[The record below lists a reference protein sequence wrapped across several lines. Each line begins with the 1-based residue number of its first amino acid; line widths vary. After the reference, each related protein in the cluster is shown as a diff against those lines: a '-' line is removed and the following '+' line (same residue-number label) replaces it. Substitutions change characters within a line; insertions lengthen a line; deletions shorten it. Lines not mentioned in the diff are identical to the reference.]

1 MVSRLFR
8 SLSVLAVATWAVD
21 ASADVMAGPS
31 TERLPGTDTGAPPP
45 LVPRADH
52 YHDGFYL
59 RMSAGLGAFDTRS
72 TADGISASATVM
84 GAGPALDVL
93 AGGTPLPG
101 LVVGGGLLTQMAAS
115 PSVAYSGAR
124 VDGLANGASKE
135 VTTWMAG
142 PMIDVFPD
150 PSGGLHLG
158 GLLGLADLGLQDA
171 AGNHARGVGMSVWAG
186 YGFWAAT
193 QWSLGGLVRLSAI
206 GTGRSIG
213 TGATQYD
220 VSDGT
225 FAITAMFSACYH

>member
-1 MVSRLFR
+1 
-8 SLSVLAVATWAVD
+8 
-21 ASADVMAGPS
+21 
-31 TERLPGTDTGAPPP
+31 
-45 LVPRADH
+45 
-52 YHDGFYL
+52 
-59 RMSAGLGAFDTRS
+59 MSAGLGAFDTRS
-72 TADGISASATVM
+72 TADGINATASVR
-84 GAGPALDVL
+84 GAGPAVDVL

-124 VDGLANGASKE
+124 VADLASGASKE

-142 PMIDVFPD
+142 PMIDAFPS
-150 PSGGLHLG
+150 PSGGFHAG
-158 GLLGLADLGLQDA
+158 GLLGLADLGLEDA
-171 AGNHARGVGMSVWAG
+171 AGNHARGVGLSAWAG
-186 YGFWAAT
+186 YGFWAAS

-213 TGATQYD
+213 TGANQYA